1 SPAGALPSIRALFPD
16 IEPVCI
22 TAVLTHELKAVDLY
36 KLDACIKD
44 LEPTYS
50 LSSNGSFDMNV
61 SRHKAYK
68 TLNTI
73 IFPLL
78 NYFAILTAHIPG
90 RAAAPVYFYRYLTHL
105 TTLAAE
111 YEWAAVLEYHTLFF
125 NRRRGDMLTGSYDG
139 WGLSDMGLLSTHV
152 YPHRK

>member
-16 IEPVCI
+16 VEPVCI
-22 TAVLTHELKAVDLY
+22 TAVLTHELKAADLY
-36 KLDACIKD
+36 KLDARIKD

-50 LSSNGSFDMNV
+50 LSATGSFDVNNTW
-61 SRHKAYK
+61 HKAYK
-68 TLNTI
+68 TLNSI
-73 IFPLL
+73 IFPLH

-90 RAAAPVYFYRYLTHL
+90 QAAAPVYFYWYLTHL

-125 NRRRGDMLTGSYDG
+125 NRRCGDMLTGSYDN
-139 WGLSDMGLLSTHV
+139 WGLSDLGLLSTHV